1 MISLRTCAAWSVITA
16 VLLFSPA
23 LAFLMAIAA
32 EILIDLLV
40 EAGAPAILDL
50 VAVGAIGWVLFRKM
64 SPWPKGAPLFAD
76 DEEALDEPAIAAS
89 ST

>member
-1 MISLRTCAAWSVITA
+1 MISLRTCAARSVITA

-50 VAVGAIGWVLFRKM
+50 VAVGAIGWVLFRKT
-64 SPWPKGAPLFAD
+64 SRRPRLTSRSAD
-76 DEEALDEPAIAAS
+76 DEPAIAAP

>member
-1 MISLRTCAAWSVITA
+1 MSSLRAWAAWSVISA
-16 VLLFSPA
+16 VLLLSPVF
-23 LAFLMAIAA
+23 AFLMAIAA

-40 EAGAPAILDL
+40 ETGAPAILDL

-76 DEEALDEPAIAAS
+76 DDEVLDEPAIAAP

>member
-1 MISLRTCAAWSVITA
+1 MSSLRTCAAQSVITA

-64 SPWPKGAPLFAD
+64 SPRPKGAPLSAD
-76 DEEALDEPAIAAS
+76 DEPAIAAPS
-89 ST
+89 M